1 MTTDKKLKQLEEAR
15 KKIPEANK
23 GNKNS
28 SKENRLWGKIIRK
41 LAVQEDH
48 KRLHEIANAL
58 YDKAKEGD
66 VSAIKELGDRL
77 DGKVVQESKVSG
89 NSEQPIMIQVVTGI
103 DD

>member
-1 MTTDKKLKQLEEAR
+1 MTTDEKLKQLAEAR
-15 KKIPEANK
+15 KKIPKANK

-41 LAVQEDH
+41 LAVQEDY
-48 KRLHEIANAL
+48 KLLHEIANAL

-77 DGKVVQESKVSG
+77 DGKVVQENQVSG
-89 NSEQPIMIQVVTGI
+89 NSEHPITIQVVTGI